1 MLDIALKVADVL
13 TSKYLGVEVNLS
25 RTTDKFIELA
35 DRAKMAN
42 DWGADYFVSIHNNAF
57 NGSANGFESFIYNG
71 NVSNET
77 KDRQQDIHNYLASRI
92 SSNDRGQKSAN
103 FHVLRE
109 TNMPSILIEYL
120 FIDNFAENA
129 LLKTKSFRNK
139 LGEMTADAIAS
150 SFGLKRK

>member
-103 FHVLRE
+103 FMSYVKQICL
-109 TNMPSILIEYL
+109 L
-120 FIDNFAENA
+120 F
-129 LLKTKSFRNK
+129 
-139 LGEMTADAIAS
+139 
-150 SFGLKRK
+150 